1 MANKIQI
8 KRSVAN
14 ATVTGLSNGELAFT
28 QAGNTLH
35 IGLPDGSG
43 TLRIGGAMVPG
54 TLTANQALVA
64 NASGYIDEVRVANA
78 VIDKIYANGSHGSA
92 GGILSV
98 NGTGN
103 VYWASSVTADPA
115 GSNTQ
120 IQFNDSEV
128 LGATAGFTFNK
139 DSNTLFVANTVLLGS
154 TSNNQLVNLT
164 NTALEVR
171 GGWADNDGLLSLFGG
186 NFGSS
191 TYAKIA
197 LQANT
202 KTATIEADTTAI
214 KTVSGTILATVN
226 STQLAITSGVVFAG
240 NGASITSV
248 DAAKVGGNTASDLN
262 TYADNKAANAYSNAM
277 SDTLS
282 RNGSYT
288 GNNSFGGTNTV
299 ISSNLYVTGTI
310 NRSPTITLGGDLTG
324 SITLTDLQGG
334 TLTAN
339 IAANSVELGTDTT
352 GDYVANV
359 STGAGLSGSGTG
371 EGSSPTIAVVAN
383 NGIVANSTGVFVDA
397 KDGLVA
403 NSSGLFVNANTGV
416 TANSSG
422 VFIGQPVGTT
432 DNVTFNDIIIN
443 GNAALGSTSSD
454 VVSIYGTIDTDII
467 PNANVTYSL
476 GNTTNRWNDLYL
488 AGNSIYLGNAVI
500 SEVGDGGVSVG
511 NLNITTTANIAD
523 LSVTGNTKLGD
534 NFGTDIVSF
543 VSTVNTQITPAA
555 NISYD
560 LGQID
565 LRWRAVYANTINVVA
580 GYIAGDLQVG
590 GNVYVTGNVTSL
602 NVQTLAVNDPLIQLA
617 VNNEVSDLVD
627 IGFYGHY
634 SDDSGTT
641 KRHAGLF
648 RDASDAGVFK
658 LFTNLEQ
665 AGLDSGT
672 DVVVNTAAA
681 SYVTGTLNSYL
692 NTGALVANS
701 LAVTITANS
710 SVNVNIIGNTLSLSS
725 PLLGNSGGTGLS
737 SYTAEDILVANSS
750 NGFRKLGLGTAG
762 YVLQSNGSALVYDTL
777 DGGIF

>member
-64 NASGYIDEVRVANA
+64 NATGFINEIRVANA

-98 NGTGN
+98 DGSGEIF
-103 VYWASSVTADPA
+103 WASSVTADPA

-120 IQFNDSEV
+120 IQFNDSEI
-128 LGATAGFTFNK
+128 LGASDGFTFNRT
-139 DSNTLFVANTVLLGS
+139 SNTLFVGNTVLLGA
-154 TSNNQLVNLT
+154 TSNNQLVNLS
-164 NTALEVR
+164 NTSLEVR
-171 GGWADNDGLLSLFGG
+171 GGWNANSGSLNLIGG
-186 NFGSS
+186 SFTDSK
-191 TYAKIA
+191 YAKIN
-197 LQANT
+197 LDGNS
-202 KTATIEADTTAI
+202 KTATIEAD
-214 KTVSGTILATVN
+214 ATVAKTISGSTLTTTN
-226 STQLAITSGVVFAG
+226 SSAFTVATSLVIAG

-248 DAAKVGGNTASDLN
+248 NAATVGGNTASDLN

-299 ISSNLYVTGTI
+299 FTSNVTISGTI

-359 STGAGLSGSGTG
+359 ATGVGLSGTGTG
-371 EGSSPTIAVVAN
+371 EGSTPTIAVVAN
-383 NGIVANSTGVFVDA
+383 SGIVANTSGVFVDA
-397 KDGLVA
+397 KSGLVA

-416 TANSSG
+416 VANSSG
-422 VFIGQPVGTT
+422 VFIGQPVATT
-432 DNVTFNDIIIN
+432 DNVTFNDIVIN
-443 GNAALGSTSSD
+443 GNAALGSSSAD
-454 VVSIYGTIDTDII
+454 IVSINGLVNTNII
-467 PNANVTYSL
+467 PSANVTYSL

-488 AGNSIYLGNAVI
+488 SGSTIYLGNATI

-511 NLNITTTANIAD
+511 NVTITTLANLAS
-523 LSVTGNTKLGD
+523 LVVTGNTKLGD
-534 NFGTDIVSF
+534 SFGADVVSF
-543 VSTVNTQITPAA
+543 VSTVNTEITPSI
-555 NISYD
+555 NTTYD
-560 LGQID
+560 LGRID
-565 LRWRAVYANTINVVA
+565 LRWNQIFSNTINTTA
-580 GYIAGDLQVG
+580 AYISGDLQVG

-602 NVQTLAVNDPLIQLA
+602 NVQTLAITDSLIQLA
-617 VNNEVSDLVD
+617 VNNEVSDLID

-641 KRHAGLF
+641 KRHTGLF
-648 RDASDAGVFK
+648 RDASQAGVYR
-658 LFTNLEQ
+658 LFTNLVQ
-665 AGLDSGT
+665 ADLDSGSGA
-672 DVVVNTAAA
+672 VINTAAA
-681 SYVTGTLNSYL
+681 SYAIATLNSYL
-692 NTGALVANS
+692 DTGAFVSNS
-701 LAVTITANS
+701 TSVSIVANS
-710 SVNVNIIGNTLSLSS
+710 SVNVNITANTLSLSS

-737 SYTAEDILVANSS
+737 SYTNEDILVANST

-777 DGGIF
+777 DGGVF